1 MWRIY
6 NGWLVKRD
14 GIFEVLARF
23 NAASYLSDVFVS
35 KLEEAVSEV
44 FQNSGEKR
52 QHSKAF
58 KVKRA
63 NFPPVLS
70 SITAKRY
77 IGVTPIVPPS
87 STPSLLKVQ
96 Y

>member
-14 GIFEVLARF
+14 GIFEVLERF
-23 NAASYLSDVFVS
+23 NATSYLSDVFVS

-58 KVKRA
+58 KVKGSK
-63 NFPPVLS
+63 LS
-70 SITAKRY
+70 TC
-77 IGVTPIVPPS
+77 IVVHHCKEVHSCHSNS
-87 STPSLLKVQ
+87 ST
-96 Y
+96 

>member
-23 NAASYLSDVFVS
+23 NATSYLSDVFVS

-58 KVKRA
+58 KVKGSK
-63 NFPPVLS
+63 LS
-70 SITAKRY
+70 TCIAVHHCKEVHSCH
-77 IGVTPIVPPS
+77 PNS
-87 STPSLLKVQ
+87 ST
-96 Y
+96 

>member
-23 NAASYLSDVFVS
+23 NATSYLSDVFVS

-44 FQNSGEKR
+44 FQNSGEK
-52 QHSKAF
+52 
-58 KVKRA
+58 
-63 NFPPVLS
+63 
-70 SITAKRY
+70 TATFQ
-77 IGVTPIVPPS
+77 GT
-87 STPSLLKVQ
+87 
-96 Y
+96 